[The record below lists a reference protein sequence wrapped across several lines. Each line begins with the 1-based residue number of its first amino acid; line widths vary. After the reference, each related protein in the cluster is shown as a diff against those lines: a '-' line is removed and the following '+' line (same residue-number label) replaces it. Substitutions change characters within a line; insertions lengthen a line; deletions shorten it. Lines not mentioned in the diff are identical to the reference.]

1 MRRTLL
7 TAIFTGCLCAGAGL
21 RADAA
26 PVVFHSFGVPTIVA
40 DADDRFTNAH
50 DVQGVVTSFDRFN
63 MTLRVSG
70 REYPVVLHQGTV
82 IQPRGTTLAPSMIV
96 NIQGYWQAGA
106 FYANRIVVV
115 RY

>member
-7 TAIFTGCLCAGAGL
+7 TAIFTGCLCVGAAL
-21 RADAA
+21 QADAA
-26 PVVFHSFGVPTIVA
+26 PVALHSFGVPAMVA
-40 DADDRFTNAH
+40 DADDRFTSAR

>member
-7 TAIFTGCLCAGAGL
+7 TAIFAGCLCAAAAA
-21 RADAA
+21 RADLA
-26 PVVFHSFGVPTIVA
+26 PVALP
-40 DADDRFTNAH
+40 
-50 DVQGVVTSFDRFN
+50 SFDRFN

-82 IQPRGTTLAPSMIV
+82 IQPRGTTLAPSMVV
-96 NIQGYWQAGA
+96 NVQGYWQAGA

>member
-7 TAIFTGCLCAGAGL
+7 SAIFAGCLCAAAAA

-26 PVVFHSFGVPTIVA
+26 PIIVQTFGVPALVA
-40 DADDRFTNAH
+40 DADDRFTSAH
-50 DVQGVVTSFDRFN
+50 DVQGVVTGFDRFN

-82 IQPRGTTLAPSMIV
+82 IQPRGTTLAPSMV
-96 NIQGYWQAGA
+96 VKIQGYWQAGA

>member
-7 TAIFTGCLCAGAGL
+7 TAIFAGCLCAAAAA

-26 PVVFHSFGVPTIVA
+26 PSVSQPFGVPAFVA
-40 DADDRFTNAH
+40 DADDRFTSGH
-50 DVQGVVTSFDRFN
+50 DVQGVVTSFERFN

-82 IQPRGTTLAPSMIV
+82 IQPRGTTLAPSMVV
-96 NIQGYWQAGA
+96 NIQGYWQSGA